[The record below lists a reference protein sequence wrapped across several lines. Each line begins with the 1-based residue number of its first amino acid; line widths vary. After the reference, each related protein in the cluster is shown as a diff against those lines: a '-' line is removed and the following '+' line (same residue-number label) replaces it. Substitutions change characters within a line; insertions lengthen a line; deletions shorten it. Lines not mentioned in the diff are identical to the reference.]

1 MHISIHHNQKGISMV
16 EFLVAAAVVGI
27 IAALIGVIVPQMA
40 SIPEKGVAQM
50 DALHDLQNVI
60 HWIGMDAGSAQT
72 AVGGGSLTLT
82 MPDDSVV
89 TYSCTGDTLYRNIP
103 GDILPVA
110 RSISALTFTVSGRM
124 ITLEITAAPDNR
136 WGISESRTY
145 QVAMRTS
152 GT

>member
-1 MHISIHHNQKGISMV
+1 MFRFMHKSQKGISMV
-16 EFLVAAAVVGI
+16 EYLVAAVVVGI
-27 IAALIGVIVPQMA
+27 IALLVGVAVPQMTT
-40 SIPEKGVAQM
+40 IPEKGGVQM

-60 HWIGMDAGSAQT
+60 YWVGIDAGSAQT

-89 TYSCTGDTLYRNIP
+89 TYTRTGDTLYRKIAGN
-103 GDILPVA
+103 DQPVA
-110 RSISALTFTVSGRM
+110 RSISALTFTVDARM
-124 ITLEITAAPDNR
+124 ITLVITAEPDNR

-145 QVAMRTS
+145 QVAMRPS